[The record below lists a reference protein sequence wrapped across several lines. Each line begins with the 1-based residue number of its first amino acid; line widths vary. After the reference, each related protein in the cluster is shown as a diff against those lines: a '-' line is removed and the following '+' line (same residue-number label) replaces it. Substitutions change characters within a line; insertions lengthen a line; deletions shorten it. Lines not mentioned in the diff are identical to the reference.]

1 MKGTDDKAPIPAP
14 PTGIRRR
21 LAKTLFINLS
31 FMLGLGLFESARG
44 PTLLDL
50 AEVYHIDLE
59 TLSFMFL
66 TTSVGSLIGSFCTG
80 WFMDKY
86 PGLQAFFLFATTFL
100 LGLSTLVLPFLRH
113 VYLFFA
119 LTFVLGLSSG
129 AVDTA
134 GNLYCLNTWRGL
146 DGGPYMHSIHFSFSA
161 GSFLAPLL
169 ATPFLSDLEDN
180 TPSRITLFYPLIGGI
195 AMLVSTGFLLFVRE
209 EWIEH
214 QQSTNN
220 THVERD
226 GAESGGPT
234 PKVAKQQSLTK
245 AKLSLVVLVGVFVF
259 LYAGAE
265 YSLANF
271 LTTFAVECQLQLSK
285 TQGAEL
291 TAIYWG
297 AFAVMRL
304 AAIFAAIRLDPKHV
318 MGFSFIC
325 SLVGG
330 VALSIWAEH
339 SFLALQIGTGILG
352 VGMASVYATG
362 ILWLEGYVLITGR
375 LGCLFPI
382 AASIGPDTYP
392 ILVGHFIED
401 WPMLLMH
408 LMLATMVGCILLFM
422 LAACIGRRV
431 QSENQL
437 EIEKEG
443 AEEADEKIEMK
454 PLEVTN

>member
-129 AVDTA
+129 AVDT
-134 GNLYCLNTWRGL
+134 
-146 DGGPYMHSIHFSFSA
+146 
-161 GSFLAPLL
+161 
-169 ATPFLSDLEDN
+169 
-180 TPSRITLFYPLIGGI
+180 GI